1 MFYARIVNIGTIFQI
16 SKGGEKVK
24 VRKRVLSYVVDLFI
38 SIVICTFLSI
48 SSFIIL
54 AILALLLLPFVASD
68 GDTWN
73 PILAGVMNVILI
85 FGALVFML
93 TSLGINF
100 KFTLTLGYKLN
111 GLLLKDTNKLR
122 LFTWWFM
129 RNGIIGLF
137 ILLLAYHIANDMDYN
152 YLFLP
157 FFIYILYVVGD
168 GVAFFLTKGKRTL
181 TDIWTGVEVLETRR
195 KDSTN

>member
-1 MFYARIVNIGTIFQI
+1 MKIKKRI
-16 SKGGEKVK
+16 
-24 VRKRVLSYVVDLFI
+24 LSYVVDLIF
-38 SIVICTFLSI
+38 SIVICAFLSI

-73 PILAGVMNVILI
+73 PILTWVMNGMLL
-85 FGALVFML
+85 FGAVVFML
-93 TSLGINF
+93 TSLGINL
-100 KFTLTLGYKLN
+100 KFTLPLGYKLN

-137 ILLLAYHIANDMDYN
+137 ILLLAYHIANEMDYN

-157 FFIYILYVVGD
+157 IFIYILYLVGD
-168 GVAFFLTKGKRTL
+168 GIAFFLTKGKRTL
-181 TDIWTGVEVLETRR
+181 TDIWTGVEVLETTR
-195 KDSTN
+195 KDSIN

>member
-1 MFYARIVNIGTIFQI
+1 MKI
-16 SKGGEKVK
+16 
-24 VRKRVLSYVVDLFI
+24 RKRTLSYVVDLFI
-38 SIVICTFLSI
+38 SIVICAVLSI

-73 PILAGVMNVILI
+73 PILIWVMNGMLL

-100 KFTLTLGYKLN
+100 KFTLPLGYKLN

-157 FFIYILYVVGD
+157 FFIYILYVVVD
-168 GVAFFLTKGKRTL
+168 GIVFFLTKGKRRTL
-181 TDIWTGVEVLETRR
+181 TDIWTGVEVLDTTR
-195 KDSTN
+195 

>member
-1 MFYARIVNIGTIFQI
+1 
-16 SKGGEKVK
+16 VK
-24 VRKRVLSYVVDLFI
+24 IRKRILSYVVDLI
-38 SIVICTFLSI
+38 TSVVICTFLSI

-73 PILAGVMNVILI
+73 PILIWVMNGMLL

-100 KFTLTLGYKLN
+100 KFTLPLGYKLN
-111 GLLLKDTNKLR
+111 GLLLKNTNKLR

-129 RNGIIGLF
+129 RNGIVGLF
-137 ILLLAYHIANDMDYN
+137 IFLIAYHVANEIDYN

-157 FFIYILYVVGD
+157 IFIYILYVVVD
-168 GVAFFLTKGKRTL
+168 GVVFFLTKGKKTF
-181 TDIWTGVEVLETRR
+181 TDIWTGVEVLETTR
-195 KDSTN
+195 

>member
-1 MFYARIVNIGTIFQI
+1 MKI
-16 SKGGEKVK
+16 
-24 VRKRVLSYVVDLFI
+24 RKRILSYVVDLI
-38 SIVICTFLSI
+38 TSVVICAFLSI

-73 PILAGVMNVILI
+73 LILIWVMNGMLL

-93 TSLGINF
+93 TSIGINF
-100 KFTLTLGYKLN
+100 KLILTLGYKLN
-111 GLLLKDTNKLR
+111 GLLLKNTNKLR

-129 RNGIIGLF
+129 RNGIAGLLIF
-137 ILLLAYHIANDMDYN
+137 LIAYHVANEIDYN

-157 FFIYILYVVGD
+157 IFIYILYLVVD
-168 GVAFFLTKGKRTL
+168 GIAFFLTKGKRTL
-181 TDIWTGVEVLETRR
+181 TDIWTGVEVLETTR
-195 KDSTN
+195 